1 MNKRYKA
8 FIKAQIFRDPA
19 VWSVYG
25 RLRNDITEE
34 LRMAEANYQSSK
46 LNDTRSG
53 SKESGML

>member
-1 MNKRYKA
+1 MNSKIRKLMNKRYKA

-34 LRMAEANYQSSK
+34 LRMAEANY
-46 LNDTRSG
+46 
-53 SKESGML
+53 